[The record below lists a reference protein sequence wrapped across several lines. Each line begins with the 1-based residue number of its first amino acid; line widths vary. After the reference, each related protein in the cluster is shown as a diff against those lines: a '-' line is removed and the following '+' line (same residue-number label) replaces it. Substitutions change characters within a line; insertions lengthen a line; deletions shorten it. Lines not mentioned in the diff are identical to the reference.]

1 LWKTNQ
7 IILIL
12 FGMHWSHLQDSLPGI
27 QILIWPKIPS
37 FDISLNS
44 PYTIN
49 LHFRINIIW
58 FVFHKY
64 LIHFVYDKDTTVVLR
79 ILITIREFWN
89 LQMLP
94 KSWIFFGW
102 FSHGF
107 LFVTLKTQSYINI
120 LLVHL
125 DTWKCATWGHM

>member
-1 LWKTNQ
+1 MKCRFMVYGEFSE
-7 IILIL
+7 ISKDGILGHIN
-12 FGMHWSHLQDSLPGI
+12 
-27 QILIWPKIPS
+27 IWIAGNESCKCDQCIPK
-37 FDISLNS
+37 
-44 PYTIN
+44 
-49 LHFRINIIW
+49 RINIIW

-64 LIHFVYDKDTTVVLR
+64 LIHFVYDKDTTVVRR

>member
-1 LWKTNQ
+1 MKCRFMVYGEFSE
-7 IILIL
+7 ISKDGILGHINI
-12 FGMHWSHLQDSLPGI
+12 WIPGNESCKCDQCI
-27 QILIWPKIPS
+27 PK
-37 FDISLNS
+37 
-44 PYTIN
+44 
-49 LHFRINIIW
+49 RINIIW

-64 LIHFVYDKDTTVVLR
+64 LIHFVYDKDTTVVRR

-102 FSHGF
+102 FSHEF

>member
-1 LWKTNQ
+1 MKYRFMVYGEFSE
-7 IILIL
+7 ISKDGILGHIDI
-12 FGMHWSHLQDSLPGI
+12 WIPGNESCNCDQCI
-27 QILIWPKIPS
+27 PK
-37 FDISLNS
+37 
-44 PYTIN
+44 
-49 LHFRINIIW
+49 RINIIW

-64 LIHFVYDKDTTVVLR
+64 LIHFVYDKDNIVVRR
-79 ILITIREFWN
+79 ILITILEFWN